1 MPTLDYLLG
10 EIAVDNPHGD
20 RDRALEANPGM
31 VWPEGHWAVSDEQLG
46 YLGFLA
52 HEEDAWAFRL
62 YVINLRQ
69 NGAVAAKRYA
79 KADKAIDADD
89 LRREQNREEEWV
101 VVSEASNGNFYMRAD
116 CTPSRSVDDA
126 HGYPT
131 KARATANGREWAKK
145 QPRVVRVRRRKDC
158 R

>member
-31 VWPEGHWAVSDEQLG
+31 LWPEEHWAVSDEQLG
-46 YLGFLA
+46 YLAFFRF
-52 HEEDAWAFRL
+52 EEDAWSFRL
-62 YVINLRQ
+62 YLINLRQ

-79 KADKAIDADD
+79 KADAKIDADD
-89 LRREQNREEEWV
+89 LKQEVDRENEWV
-101 VVSEASNGNFYMRAD
+101 VVSEASNGDFYMRQD
-116 CTPSRSVDDA
+116 CTPSRSLDEA
-126 HGYPT
+126 HGYKT
-131 KARATANGREWAKK
+131 KKKAVLNAREWANK